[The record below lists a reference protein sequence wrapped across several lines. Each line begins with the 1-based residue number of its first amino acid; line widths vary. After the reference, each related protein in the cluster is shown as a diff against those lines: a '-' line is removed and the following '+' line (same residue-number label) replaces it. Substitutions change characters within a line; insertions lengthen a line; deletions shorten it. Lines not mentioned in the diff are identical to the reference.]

1 VSCEQDRYPM
11 ANTFA
16 GGRLNREGIY
26 RHLGFPDHVLRAGH
40 YAVAHGCQR
49 ASRRVIIGEMLVQFS
64 STSPSIGGIRECS
77 PHTAYDL
84 SHVKIAASTRNRS
97 VLIKCVA

>member
-1 VSCEQDRYPM
+1 M

-49 ASRRVIIGEMLVQFS
+49 ASRRVIIGDMLVPCQLN
-64 STSPSIGGIRECS
+64 IGQYRGHSRVFT
-77 PHTAYDL
+77 PY
-84 SHVKIAASTRNRS
+84 
-97 VLIKCVA
+97 CVRP

>member
-1 VSCEQDRYPM
+1 M

-40 YAVAHGCQR
+40 YAVAHGCQKEQ
-49 ASRRVIIGEMLVQFS
+49 A
-64 STSPSIGGIRECS
+64 
-77 PHTAYDL
+77 
-84 SHVKIAASTRNRS
+84 AASSSAT
-97 VLIKCVA
+97 C